1 MPDENRFSGIGSA
14 MDDEDADESATDEA
28 AVDGA
33 AADETPTDGTPTER
47 SASATESPPADD
59 ADGDS
64 RNDGKQSAG
73 ESDDSEGAS
82 STPLDTP
89 AFEFEQTGAKSLYLR
104 SSTVDVLDDTEFEVE
119 AELRR
124 EHDVRNL
131 TGREFHDAAVRVL
144 ADHAD
149 EIAERVVDAR
159 EE

>member
-14 MDDEDADESATDEA
+14 MDAEDSDEGAANEA
-28 AVDGA
+28 AA
-33 AADETPTDGTPTER
+33 ER
-47 SASATESPPADD
+47 SSSATESPPADD
-59 ADGDS
+59 AD
-64 RNDGKQSAG
+64 RNSKNDDEQSAG
-73 ESDDSEGAS
+73 GPADGEAAS

-89 AFEFEQTGAKSLYLR
+89 AFAFEQTGAKSLYLR

-119 AELRR
+119 AVLRR